1 MKINEW
7 KCNLGPFGGWRR
19 GEQISDLSN
28 NAVQVLVGWIYALLL
43 WGFADMLPEPD
54 AKWEPT
60 WDAMRACAWLCVCFW
75 VHSPAVSFCTDHI
88 NDKTEAWATGCS
100 LKREWGK
107 KCERKR
113 SQSVEEYE
121 TPKENE
127 NWSLKI
133 WELKKWKYTKT
144 AQATTWLSTCWT
156 TIFPLALSSSF
167 PSLSSPPAR
176 LSVPLGT
183 RTSSFPPSHCHRG
196 SAALALLLLMLQF
209 CWVGLI
215 SPLPHRKKV
224 IPPSHEWWWTEG
236 RRWRGGSIWLVN
248 FNAEADVS
256 LCTWWDQ
263 WAGKRFMLWSYEGI
277 SVVAYLLS
285 RGCHPNMSTCG
296 SQCWWK
302 WI

>member
-156 TIFPLALSSSF
+156 TILPLALSSSF
-167 PSLSSPPAR
+167 PSLSSPPPVS
-176 LSVPLGT
+176 LSLWGPG
-183 RTSSFPPSHCHRG
+183 
-196 SAALALLLLMLQF
+196 LLLSPPHIVTVALRLWHSC
-209 CWVGLI
+209 CWCCSSAELGWSRLY
-215 SPLPHRKKV
+215 L
-224 IPPSHEWWWTEG
+224 TG
-236 RRWRGGSIWLVN
+236 RRSSLHLMSGDGQRGGGG
-248 FNAEADVS
+248 E
-256 LCTWWDQ
+256 
-263 WAGKRFMLWSYEGI
+263 EG
-277 SVVAYLLS
+277 AY
-285 RGCHPNMSTCG
+285 G
-296 SQCWWK
+296 
-302 WI
+302 